1 MSVFYNKPA
10 DVELAKHTPLLR
22 LSSYMKMY
30 GLQTDLLVKVDAF
43 NPSNKDSFSK
53 RAVIPNFDRVV
64 LAIVEH
70 AEKEGLI
77 DKRHTV
83 LIEPC
88 FKSGVGLAWII
99 QRKGYKLILTMPDT
113 MSKKHISL
121 IQTLDAIV
129 VLTPG
134 EKGIE
139 GAIEKAKQLKN
150 EIQGAVTLEQ
160 FADKVP
166 EIQKTGDIWEYACKN
181 VSILVVSADTE
192 KSFQTQVNNLL
203 SFLKERNPEIKVVS
217 VKSELNMDKS
227 FDKPEYHIDKT
238 IIVKNEDAAE
248 TVEEIAITE
257 GMIIDMLSGAV
268 IYAATQVSQ
277 CEENFEKTI
286 LVILPNTT
294 ERYISTTLL

>member
-1 MSVFYNKPA
+1 
-10 DVELAKHTPLLR
+10 
-22 LSSYMKMY
+22 MKMY
-30 GLQTDLLVKVDAF
+30 GLKTDLLVKVDAF
-43 NPSNKDSFSK
+43 NPLNKDSFSK

-64 LAIVEH
+64 LAIVEY

-99 QRKGYKLILTMPDT
+99 QRKGYKLILTVPDT

-129 VLTPG
+129 VMTPG
-134 EKGIE
+134 DKGIE
-139 GAIEKAKQLKN
+139 GAIEKAKQLKD
-150 EIQGAVTLEQ
+150 EIPGAVTLEQ

-166 EIQKTGDIWEYACKN
+166 EIQKTGDIWEYACRN
-181 VSILVVSADTE
+181 VSILVVSAGTDRV
-192 KSFQTQVNNLL
+192 FQTQVNNLL
-203 SFLKERNPEIKVVS
+203 AFLKERNPAIQVVS
-217 VKSELNMDKS
+217 VESELNSDTPLE
-227 FDKPEYHIDKT
+227 KPEYHVDMT
-238 IIVKNEDAAE
+238 ITVKNEDVAE

-268 IYAATQVSQ
+268 IYAATQISLL
-277 CEENFEKTI
+277 EENFEKTI
-286 LVILPNTT
+286 LIILPNTT

>member
-1 MSVFYNKPA
+1 MSIFYNKPA
-10 DVELAKHTPLLR
+10 DVELAKYTPLLR

-30 GLQTDLLVKVDAF
+30 GLQTDLLVKIDAF
-43 NPSNKDSFSK
+43 NPSGKESFSK
-53 RAVIPNFDRVV
+53 RAIIPNFDRVV
-64 LAIVEH
+64 FAIIEY
-70 AEKEGLI
+70 AEKKGFI

-113 MSKKHISL
+113 TSRKHISL

-134 EKGIE
+134 DKGID

-150 EIQGAVTLEQ
+150 EIPGAVILEQ

-166 EIQKTGDIWEYACKN
+166 EIQKTGDIWEYACGHVN
-181 VSILVVSADTE
+181 ILVVSADTDHV
-192 KSFQTQVNNLL
+192 FQSQVNNLL
-203 SFLKERNPEIKVVS
+203 SFLKAKNPELKVVS
-217 VKSELNMDKS
+217 VKSELNTKMT
-227 FDKPEYHIDKT
+227 FDAPEYHVDTT
-238 IIVKNEDAAE
+238 IVVTNDEAAV

-257 GMIIDMLSGAV
+257 GMIIDMLSGTV
-268 IYAATQVSQ
+268 IAAATLISQ
-277 CEENFEKTI
+277 NEENFGKTI
-286 LVILPNTT
+286 LALLPDTI
-294 ERYISTTLL
+294 ERYVSTTVI